1 MTSGSAFVAFTGVG
15 YRLGGTPSQDSGDPP
30 IVVESGDEELDP
42 ATLNEHALGDLTDWA
57 ALSYAT
63 ASWMNSTLETFPA
76 VESTQSFRDDVL
88 EYCAE
93 ATRFST
99 HLDAIITRYFDDG
112 SLNVHAELRNATF
125 TRDKLQVVWEQ
136 LERDL
141 DNMEARWG
149 SRDRERPAPLP
160 FHLRWGRR
168 PWKRQ
173 KKNH

>member
-1 MTSGSAFVAFTGVG
+1 MASGSAFVAFTGAG
-15 YRLGGTPSQDSGDPP
+15 YRLGDMPSQDSGDPT

-42 ATLNEHALGDLTDWA
+42 ATMNEHALRDLADWA
-57 ALSYAT
+57 ALSHAT
-63 ASWMNSTLETFPA
+63 ASWIYLTLETFPHH
-76 VESTQSFRDDVL
+76 ESTYSFREDVH

-112 SLNVHAELRNATF
+112 SLNVQAELRNATF
-125 TRDKLQVVWEQ
+125 TRDKLENVWEQ
-136 LERDL
+136 LEREL
-141 DNMEARWG
+141 KNMETMWG

-160 FHLRWGRR
+160 FHLRWGPR

-173 KKNH
+173 KKNN